1 MIAAAILQSAYNDLY
16 TKLRNYIWEYDTV
29 VKIADLE
36 VATYMA
42 FPDIDDIR
50 RAFDRLR
57 IDIKDSDIYSDDE
70 ELQQALDDFEDKLEG
85 ADQVFYRLDVPE
97 EVEVIESSETL
108 EDGVFVGEIDLED
121 EEESDNDYQEESDS
135 DSEQG
140 TEDTEEE

>member
-16 TKLRNYIWEYDTV
+16 IKLRNYIWDYETV

-42 FPDIDDIR
+42 FPDIDNIR
-50 RAFDRLR
+50 RAFSKLSV
-57 IDIKDSDIYSDDE
+57 DIKDSDIYSDDE
-70 ELQQALDDFEDKLEG
+70 ELQQALDEFDEKLQG
-85 ADQVFYRLDVPE
+85 ADQLFYKLEVPQ
-97 EVEVIESSETL
+97 EVEVVESSETS
-108 EDGVFVGEIDLED
+108 EAGVFVGEIDLD

>member
-42 FPDIDDIR
+42 FPDIDNIK
-50 RAFDRLR
+50 RAFSKLSV
-57 IDIKDSDIYSDDE
+57 DIKDSDIYSDDE
-70 ELQQALDDFEDKLEG
+70 ELQQALDEFDEKLQG
-85 ADQVFYRLDVPE
+85 ADQLFYKLEVPQ
-97 EVEVIESSETL
+97 EVEVVESSETS
-108 EDGVFVGEIDLED
+108 EAGVFVGEIDLD

>member
-42 FPDIDDIR
+42 FPDIDNIR
-50 RAFDRLR
+50 RAFSKLSV
-57 IDIKDSDIYSDDE
+57 DIKDSDIYSDDE
-70 ELQQALDDFEDKLEG
+70 ELQQALDEFDEKLQG
-85 ADQVFYRLDVPE
+85 ADQLFYKLEVPQ
-97 EVEVIESSETL
+97 EVEVVESSETS
-108 EDGVFVGEIDLED
+108 EAGVFVGEIDLD

>member
-16 TKLRNYIWEYDTV
+16 TKLRNYIWDYETV

-42 FPDIDDIR
+42 FPDIDNIR
-50 RAFDRLR
+50 RAFSKLSV
-57 IDIKDSDIYSDDE
+57 DIKDSDIYSDDE
-70 ELQQALDDFEDKLEG
+70 ELQQALDEFDEKLQG
-85 ADQVFYRLDVPE
+85 ADQLFYKLEVPQ
-97 EVEVIESSETL
+97 EVEVVESSETS
-108 EDGVFVGEIDLED
+108 EAGVFVGEIDLD

>member
-16 TKLRNYIWEYDTV
+16 TQLRNYIWDYETV

-42 FPDIDDIR
+42 FPDIDNIK
-50 RAFDRLR
+50 RAFSKLSV
-57 IDIKDSDIYSDDE
+57 DIKDSDIYSDDE
-70 ELQQALDDFEDKLEG
+70 KLQQALDEFDEKLQG
-85 ADQVFYRLDVPE
+85 ADQLFYKLEVPQ
-97 EVEVIESSETL
+97 EVEVVESSETS
-108 EDGVFVGEIDLED
+108 EAGVFVGEIDLD
-121 EEESDNDYQEESDS
+121 REESEDDYQEESDS

>member
-16 TKLRNYIWEYDTV
+16 TKLRNYIWDYETV

-42 FPDIDDIR
+42 FPDIDNIK
-50 RAFDRLR
+50 RAFSKLSV
-57 IDIKDSDIYSDDE
+57 DIKDSDIYSDDE
-70 ELQQALDDFEDKLEG
+70 ELQQALDEFDEKLQG
-85 ADQVFYRLDVPE
+85 ADQLFYKLEVPQ
-97 EVEVIESSETL
+97 EVEVVESSETS
-108 EDGVFVGEIDLED
+108 EAGVFVGEIDLD

>member
-16 TKLRNYIWEYDTV
+16 SKLRNYIWDYETV

-42 FPDIDDIR
+42 FPDIDAIDN
-50 RAFDRLR
+50 AFRKLS
-57 IDIKDSDIYSDDE
+57 IDIKASDIYSDDE
-70 ELQQALDDFEDKLEG
+70 ELQQALESFEDKLEG
-85 ADQVFYRLDVPE
+85 ADQLFYRLDVPQ
-97 EVEVIESSETL
+97 EVEVVESSETL
-108 EDGVFVGEIDLED
+108 EDGVFVGEIDLD
-121 EEESDNDYQEESDS
+121 REESDNDYQEESDS

>member
-16 TKLRNYIWEYDTV
+16 TKLRNYIWDYETV

-42 FPDIDDIR
+42 FPDIDNIR
-50 RAFDRLR
+50 RAFSKLSV
-57 IDIKDSDIYSDDE
+57 DIKDSDIYSDDE
-70 ELQQALDDFEDKLEG
+70 ELQQALDEFDEKLQG
-85 ADQVFYRLDVPE
+85 ADQLFYKLEVPQ
-97 EVEVIESSETL
+97 EVEVVESSETS
-108 EDGVFVGEIDLED
+108 EAGVFVGEIDLD
-121 EEESDNDYQEESDS
+121 REESEDDYQEESDS

>member
-42 FPDIDDIR
+42 FPNIDDIR
-50 RAFDRLR
+50 RAFSKLSV
-57 IDIKDSDIYSDDE
+57 DIKDSDIYSDDE
-70 ELQQALDDFEDKLEG
+70 ELQQALDEFDEKLQG
-85 ADQVFYRLDVPE
+85 ADQLFYKLEVPQ
-97 EVEVIESSETL
+97 EVEVVESSETS
-108 EDGVFVGEIDLED
+108 EAGVFVGEIDLD

-140 TEDTEEE
+140 TEGTEEE

>member
-16 TKLRNYIWEYDTV
+16 TKLRNYIWDYETV

-42 FPDIDDIR
+42 FPDIDNIR
-50 RAFDRLR
+50 RAFSKLSV
-57 IDIKDSDIYSDDE
+57 DIKDSDIYSDDE
-70 ELQQALDDFEDKLEG
+70 ELQQALDEFDEKLQG
-85 ADQVFYRLDVPE
+85 ADQLFYKLEVPQ
-97 EVEVIESSETL
+97 EVEVVESSETS
-108 EDGVFVGEIDLED
+108 EAGVFVGEIDLD
-121 EEESDNDYQEESDS
+121 EEESEDDYQEESDS

>member
-16 TKLRNYIWEYDTV
+16 TQLRNYIWDYETV

-42 FPDIDDIR
+42 FPDIDNIK
-50 RAFDRLR
+50 RAFSKLSV
-57 IDIKDSDIYSDDE
+57 DIKDSDIYSDDE
-70 ELQQALDDFEDKLEG
+70 KLQQALDEFDEKLEG
-85 ADQVFYRLDVPE
+85 ADQLFYKLEVPQ
-97 EVEVIESSETL
+97 EVEVVESSETS
-108 EDGVFVGEIDLED
+108 EAGVFVGEIDLD
-121 EEESDNDYQEESDS
+121 REESEDDYQEESDS

>member
-16 TKLRNYIWEYDTV
+16 SKLRNYIWDYETV

-42 FPDIDDIR
+42 FPDIDNIDDTFR
-50 RAFDRLR
+50 KLS
-57 IDIKDSDIYSDDE
+57 IDIKASDIYSDDE
-70 ELQQALDDFEDKLEG
+70 ELQQALESFEDKLEG
-85 ADQVFYRLDVPE
+85 ADQLFYRLDVPQ
-97 EVEVIESSETL
+97 EVEVVESSETL
-108 EDGVFVGEIDLED
+108 EDGVFVGEIDLD
-121 EEESDNDYQEESDS
+121 REESDNDYQEESDS

>member
-16 TKLRNYIWEYDTV
+16 TQLRNYIWDYETV

-42 FPDIDDIR
+42 FPDIDNIR
-50 RAFDRLR
+50 RAFSKLSV
-57 IDIKDSDIYSDDE
+57 DIKDSDIYSDDE
-70 ELQQALDDFEDKLEG
+70 ELQQALDEFDEKLQG
-85 ADQVFYRLDVPE
+85 ADQLFYKLEVPQ
-97 EVEVIESSETL
+97 EVEVVESSETS
-108 EDGVFVGEIDLED
+108 EAGVFVGEIDLD

>member
-16 TKLRNYIWEYDTV
+16 TQLRNYIWDYETV

-42 FPDIDDIR
+42 FPDIDNIR
-50 RAFDRLR
+50 RAFSKLSV
-57 IDIKDSDIYSDDE
+57 DIKDSDIYSDDE
-70 ELQQALDDFEDKLEG
+70 ELQRALDDFDEKLQG
-85 ADQVFYRLDVPE
+85 ADQLFYRLEVPK
-97 EVEVIESSETL
+97 EVEVVESSETS
-108 EDGVFVGEIDLED
+108 EAGVFVGEIDLD
-121 EEESDNDYQEESDS
+121 REESEDDYQEKSDS

>member
-42 FPDIDDIR
+42 FPDIDNIK
-50 RAFDRLR
+50 RAFSRLSV
-57 IDIKDSDIYSDDE
+57 DIKDSDIYSDDE

-97 EVEVIESSETL
+97 EVEVVESSETL
-108 EDGVFVGEIDLED
+108 EEGVFVGDIDLE
-121 EEESDNDYQEESDS
+121 EESEDDYQEESDS
-135 DSEQG
+135 DSKQG

>member
-16 TKLRNYIWEYDTV
+16 TQLRNYIWDYETV

-42 FPDIDDIR
+42 FPDIDNIR
-50 RAFDRLR
+50 RAFSKLSV
-57 IDIKDSDIYSDDE
+57 DIKDSDIYSDDE
-70 ELQQALDDFEDKLEG
+70 ELQQALDEFDEKLQG
-85 ADQVFYRLDVPE
+85 ADQLFYKLEVPQ
-97 EVEVIESSETL
+97 EVEVVESSETS
-108 EDGVFVGEIDLED
+108 EAGVFVGEIDLD
-121 EEESDNDYQEESDS
+121 REESDNDYQEESDS

>member
-16 TKLRNYIWEYDTV
+16 TKLRNYIWDYETV

-42 FPDIDDIR
+42 FPDIDNIR
-50 RAFDRLR
+50 RAFSKLSV
-57 IDIKDSDIYSDDE
+57 DIKDSDIYSDDE
-70 ELQQALDDFEDKLEG
+70 KLQQALDEFDEKLQG
-85 ADQVFYRLDVPE
+85 ADQLFYKLEVPQ
-97 EVEVIESSETL
+97 EVEVVESSETS
-108 EDGVFVGEIDLED
+108 EAGVFVGEIDLD

-135 DSEQG
+135 DSEQD

>member
-16 TKLRNYIWEYDTV
+16 TKLRNYIWDYETV

-42 FPDIDDIR
+42 FPDIDNIK
-50 RAFDRLR
+50 RAFSKLSV
-57 IDIKDSDIYSDDE
+57 DIKDSDIYSDDE
-70 ELQQALDDFEDKLEG
+70 KLQQALDEFDEKLQG
-85 ADQVFYRLDVPE
+85 ADQLFYKLEVPQ
-97 EVEVIESSETL
+97 EVEVVESSETS
-108 EDGVFVGEIDLED
+108 EAGVFVGEIDLD